1 MAMYIG
7 LQVFPK
13 ALTVL
18 LLSFLSS
25 ITVPHSIAVE
35 NITLTLETGVLHIHI
50 DVSSHPFIL

>member
-1 MAMYIG
+1 MYIG